1 MFLALEPA
9 EIERIGRFG
18 EVRRYGAGAALFK
31 VGDVG
36 HGLSVILTGHVDL
49 IRHLESGAL
58 KTFLTQGPGAVL
70 GEMAQLAGQP
80 TLVDGIAQGP
90 VEALVIAAD
99 QVRALLVAEA
109 ELGDRIMHA
118 LMMRRVSM
126 VELGTGGPVIV
137 GSPHNGDVLRLEGF
151 LARNSHPCQRLNSDT
166 DPAAKA
172 LIERFH
178 IDPSQLPIVLCP
190 SGQLLRNPSETELAR
205 CIGLVGPIDQNRIY
219 DVAIVGAGPAG
230 LATAVYAAS
239 EGLSVLM
246 FDCRAFGGQAGASAR
261 IENYLGFPAAISG
274 MALMGRAYTQAQKFG
289 VETAIPGEVNGV
301 AAAGDRDH
309 GRFVLTLSNHER
321 ACARAVVIASGVQYR
336 RLDVADLDIFESSS
350 VHYWASPLEGKL
362 CAGQEVA
369 VVGGGNSAGQAVV
382 YLAGKAAK
390 VWLLVRGTGL
400 EASMSRYLI
409 DRIAALP
416 NVEVV
421 AQAVV
426 TGLEGRD
433 GALEQVHWRR
443 GGSGRGET
451 SGRQDASGPQD
462 ASEQQAAVGQ
472 ATRRPIRHLFLFIGA
487 DPNAHWLAGSGV
499 TLDVHGFVLTGS
511 DAAAGRHPLETSR
524 RGVFAIG
531 DVRSGSVKRVAAAVG
546 EGAQV
551 VPALHAFLAAADHR
565 EPAVAA
571 LPRASR
577 GVAIRLA
584 PETNWANDGAV
595 HQRQERPMSKI
606 TYEIVEHDGGWAYR
620 VDGVYS
626 EPFPSHDAARRAAE
640 RAAQEQVVPGDT
652 TGISYE
658 DKEGR
663 WHDELSKGGDRP
675 ETDVEG

>member
-1 MFLALEPA
+1 MFLTLEAA
-9 EIERIGRFG
+9 EIERVRRFG
-18 EVRRYGAGAALFK
+18 EVRSYGAGEVLFK
-31 VGDVG
+31 VGDMG
-36 HGLSVILTGHVDL
+36 HGLFVLLAGHVDL

-58 KTFLTQGPGAVL
+58 KTFRTQGPGAVL

-90 VEALVIAAD
+90 VEALLIPPE

-126 VELGTGGPVIV
+126 VEMGTGGPVIV
-137 GSPHNGDVLRLEGF
+137 GSPHHGDVLRLEGF
-151 LARNSHPCQRLNSDT
+151 LARNNHPCQRLDPET

-172 LIERFH
+172 LIERFR
-178 IDPSQLPIVLCP
+178 IDPGRLPIVLCP
-190 SGQLLRNPSETELAR
+190 SGQLLHNPSETELAR
-205 CIGLVGPIDQNRIY
+205 CIGLVGPIDQHRIY

-289 VETAIPGEVNGV
+289 VEMAIPGEVNGV
-301 AAAGDRDH
+301 EAAGGRDH
-309 GRFVLTLSNHER
+309 GRFVLKLSNHER
-321 ACARAVVIASGVQYR
+321 ASARLVVIASGVQYR
-336 RLDVADLDIFESSS
+336 RLDVAGLDVFESSS

-369 VVGGGNSAGQAVV
+369 VVGAGNSAGQAVV

-390 VWLLVRGTGL
+390 VWLLVRGPGL
-400 EASMSRYLI
+400 EASMSRYLV

-421 AQAVV
+421 TQAEV
-426 TGLEGRD
+426 TGLEGHE
-433 GALEQVHWRR
+433 GALEQVRWRR
-443 GGSGRGET
+443 
-451 SGRQDASGPQD
+451 DVSGPQET
-462 ASEQQAAVGQ
+462 SLQEV
-472 ATRRPIRHLFLFIGA
+472 RRPIRHLFLFVGA
-487 DPNAHWLAGSGV
+487 EPNANWLSGSGV
-499 TLDVHGFVLTGS
+499 ALDAHGFVLTGS

-551 VPALHAFLAAADHR
+551 VPALHAFLAATIDHR

-571 LPRASR
+571 TAGASP
-577 GVAIRLA
+577 GAAIRLA
-584 PETNWANDGAV
+584 PKANSANDGAV
-595 HQRQERPMSKI
+595 HQRQERPMTKI

-626 EPFPSHDAARRAAE
+626 EPFPSHDEARRAAE
-640 RAAQEQVVPGDT
+640 RAAKEQVVPGDT

-663 WHDELSKGGDRP
+663 WHDELSKGSDRP